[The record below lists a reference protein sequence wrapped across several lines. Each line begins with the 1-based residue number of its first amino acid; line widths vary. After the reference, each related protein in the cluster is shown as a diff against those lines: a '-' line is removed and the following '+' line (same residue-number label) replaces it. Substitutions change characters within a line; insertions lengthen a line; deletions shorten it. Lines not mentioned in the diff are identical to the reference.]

1 VPPEKSRDALAAL
14 RREFSGLSV
23 VRATSPLDHASSWIE
38 LFHPKVSKGKT
49 AAWLASELCI
59 DHRNTIAIGNDYND
73 VDLLEWAAHS
83 FVVENAPADMRAE
96 FKTVSSNDNGG
107 VAEAVSV
114 LEPVLYP

>member
-1 VPPEKSRDALAAL
+1 
-14 RREFSGLSV
+14 
-23 VRATSPLDHASSWIE
+23 
-38 LFHPKVSKGKT
+38 
-49 AAWLASELCI
+49 
-59 DHRNTIAIGNDYND
+59 

-96 FKTVSSNDNGG
+96 FETVSSNDNGG